1 MNDMTLDDSS
11 MIARNETL
19 VAAQV
24 GDQAMLMDLDSGA
37 MFQLNRTGAR
47 IWELVET
54 PQTLADLVATL
65 EQSFPGGG
73 DTLRGDV
80 AAFVAQMRETG
91 LIEITA

>member
-1 MNDMTLDDSS
+1 MNDMTLDDGS
-11 MIARNETL
+11 MIARNDTL

-24 GDQAMLMDLDSGA
+24 GDQTMLMDLDSGA

-54 PQTLADLVATL
+54 PQKLADLVATL
-65 EQSFPGGG
+65 ERSFPGGG

-80 AAFVAQMRETG
+80 TAFVAQMGATG